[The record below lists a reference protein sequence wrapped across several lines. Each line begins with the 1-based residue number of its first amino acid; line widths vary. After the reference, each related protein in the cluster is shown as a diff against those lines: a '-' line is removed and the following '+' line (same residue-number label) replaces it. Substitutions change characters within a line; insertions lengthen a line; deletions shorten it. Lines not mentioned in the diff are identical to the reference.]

1 MSRKNP
7 IHKYEDYIQENYE
20 NDSPANFVV
29 EGFMDFIQ
37 NKIKGLEDKLK
48 GTQEKIKTSTEKA
61 KESTKKAAN
70 FKDKMSKTKD
80 PISKKI
86 YANRA
91 SEEQMKAQIYA
102 QKMKIHQ
109 MDTKLAQ
116 SELSTA
122 DLKKTKK
129 ETPPKE

>member
-1 MSRKNP
+1 MSKKNS
-7 IHKYEDYIQENYE
+7 IHKYAEYIQENY
-20 NDSPANFVV
+20 DSPANFVV
-29 EGFMDFIQ
+29 EGFADFIQ
-37 NKIKGLEDKLK
+37 NKIKSLEDKLK
-48 GTQEKIKTSTEKA
+48 GSQEKIKTSTEKA
-61 KESTKKAAN
+61 KESSKKAAN
-70 FKDKMSKTKD
+70 FKDKMGKTKD

-102 QKMKIHQ
+102 EKMKMHQ
-109 MDTKLAQ
+109 MNMKLAQ